1 MTLHAHLY
9 IELLVMVNWFERL
22 FVVLCTVCRH
32 GLSRTDYHIQYD
44 PQLSFRKFVRERR
57 GRTARQTAA
66 DLSSAYASVRGW
78 SIQCHVQRK
87 NYSSAVDSKW
97 LLLMLLL
104 AYKSSF
110 LKMLIFIQVFILN
123 QATDNVSL
131 NLH

>member
-1 MTLHAHLY
+1 
-9 IELLVMVNWFERL
+9 
-22 FVVLCTVCRH
+22 VLCTVCRH